1 LPRNTFYC
9 NNQFIIAK
17 PIQFEMK
24 KYLLIPL
31 FFLAAISVIA
41 QPVSKKG
48 EPYLPAE
55 GDWGIAIDAA
65 PFLDY
70 FGNFF
75 TDGQNQAPSAQ
86 FANNN
91 FAIMAKK
98 FKTPQHAYRASVR
111 LNLLNDNSR
120 AFSPEFST
128 EPTNTTVEDKYTRS
142 FTNVYA
148 SLGIEKRKG
157 NTRIQGFYGAEG
169 ILGFGTEKHKIDYGN
184 KITQE
189 NTNPDRSEYEIDFQN
204 SSEVVSNLT
213 DAGGFITEYKLG
225 STFSIGARVFIGA
238 EVFIFPKLSLGF
250 EYGFSAG
257 YFYTGNGSI
266 TSEQWT
272 IPVGGN
278 SEQFVTTITDQGGS
292 STFKIDNDN
301 SGGALFLSFYF

>member
-1 LPRNTFYC
+1 
-9 NNQFIIAK
+9 
-17 PIQFEMK
+17 MK
-24 KYLLIPL
+24 NYLLTSL
-31 FFLAAISVIA
+31 LLLAVVSAFA

-55 GDWGIAIDAA
+55 GDWAIAIDAA

-75 TDGQNQAPSAQ
+75 SDVENESPSAQ

-91 FAIMAKK
+91 FAIMVKK
-98 FKTPQHAYRASVR
+98 FKTNETAYRAAIR
-111 LNLLNDNSR
+111 LNLLNDSYR
-120 AFSPEFST
+120 SFSPEFST
-128 EPTNTTVEDKYTRS
+128 EPTNTTVEDKYTRT

-169 ILGFGTEKHKIDYGN
+169 IIGFGTEKHKFEYGN
-184 KITQE
+184 DINQE
-189 NTNPDRSEYEIDFQN
+189 NTNPERSEFTIDFQN
-204 SSEVVSNLT
+204 NPEEVTNITEV
-213 DAGGFITEYKLG
+213 GGFITEYKVG
-225 STFSIGARVFIGA
+225 TTFSVGARAFIGA
-238 EVFIFPKLSLGF
+238 EVFVFPKWSVGF
-250 EYGFSAG
+250 EYGFSAA

-278 SEQFVTTITDQGGS
+278 SEQYVTTITDQGGS
-292 STFKIDNDN
+292 SSLQIDNDN
-301 SGGALFLSFYF
+301 SGGALFMTFYF